1 MSKPQDDFLKG
12 GARAEQNSSRETKM
26 DSDENGSKVDYEQL
40 IDSYGGWKAAEEGDV
55 LKGTVLKV
63 TRTDV
68 IVDVGFKSEG
78 VIPLAEFLDANGQVA
93 VRPGDRID
101 VLLEHAEDMEG
112 TLRLSHERAKRM
124 RVWDD
129 IEKAFND
136 QTVITGIVLDRVKGG
151 LAVDI
156 GVKAF
161 LPGSQIDIKSIKNL
175 ESFRGQEIA
184 CKVIKVNKKRGNI
197 VLSRKVV
204 LEEETQKRRAVTLGN
219 LQEGAMANGV
229 IKNITDY
236 GVFIDLG
243 GVDGLLHISDISW
256 GRPAPPHETFHVGQE
271 ITVKV
276 LKFDREKARVSLG
289 LKQLFPDPWVE
300 FSKQHPLESR
310 VKGKVVNLTD
320 YGAFVEVAEGVE
332 GLIHVSEMSWSKRV
346 KHPSKILNVGDEIE
360 VAVLDMNIAER
371 KLSLGLKQTEP
382 DPWMTLAARYP
393 IGTPIEGRV
402 RNLTDFGAFIEIEEG
417 IDGLV
422 HVSDLSWTKRIK
434 HPSEVLKKGDLVR
447 AVILNIDTEN
457 RRLSLGLKQAQAEPF
472 QEFAEKHHVGDLVR
486 GKIARTTSFGAFVD
500 LGNGLEGLCHFSE
513 FEEKEKSQGKS
524 GTVVEEG
531 KEYDFKIIKL
541 SPEDRKIGLSQ
552 RGALDEMDRKVLE
565 NYRAQ
570 TEEAARTSM
579 EELVGQLRAEEKADK
594 NSSGE

>member
-1 MSKPQDDFLKG
+1 MSSSEDDKLKG
-12 GARAEQNSSRETKM
+12 GTQPHRNSAGEDKM
-26 DSDENGSKVDYEQL
+26 TANENGSMINYEQL
-40 IDSYGGWKAAEEGDV
+40 LDSYSSWKVAEEGEV

-78 VIPLAEFLDANGQVA
+78 VIPVGEFMDATGRVT
-93 VRPGDRID
+93 VKPGDIID
-101 VLLEHAEDMEG
+101 VLLEHAEDLEG
-112 TLRLSHERAKRM
+112 VMRLSHERAKRM

-129 IEKAFND
+129 IEKAYNE
-136 QTVITGIVLDRVKGG
+136 QSMIKGVVLDRVKGG
-151 LAVDI
+151 LSVDI

-161 LPGSQIDIKSIKNL
+161 LPGSQIDIKPVKNL
-175 ESFRGQEIA
+175 DAFRGQEILT
-184 CKVIKVNKKRGNI
+184 KVIKMNKKRGNI

-204 LEEETQKRRAVTLGN
+204 LEEETQKRRSSTLES
-219 LQEGAMANGV
+219 LLEGGVVNGV
-229 IKNITDY
+229 IKNLTDY
-236 GVFIDLG
+236 GVFVDLG

-256 GRPAPPHETFHVGQE
+256 GRPAPPQENFQVGQE

-276 LKFDREKARVSLG
+276 LKFDREKGRVSLG

-300 FSKQHPLESR
+300 FAKQHSVGSR

-346 KHPSKILNVGDEIE
+346 KHPSKILNLGDVVD
-360 VAVLDMNIAER
+360 VAVLDLNASER
-371 KLSLGLKQTEP
+371 KLSLGLKQTGP
-382 DPWMTLAARYP
+382 DPWMTLALRYP
-393 IGTPIEGRV
+393 VGTQVEGRV

-422 HVSDLSWTKRIK
+422 HVSDLSWTKRTK

-447 AVILNIDTEN
+447 AVILNIDIDN
-457 RRLSLGLKQAQAEPF
+457 RRLSLGVKQLQNEPF
-472 QEFAEKHHVGDLVR
+472 QEFIEKHQVGDLVKGR
-486 GKIARTTSFGAFVD
+486 ITRTTSFGAFVD
-500 LGNGLEGLCHFSE
+500 LGGGLEGLCHFSE
-513 FEEKEKSQGKS
+513 FEEKEKQQDKS
-524 GTVVEEG
+524 GATVEAG

-541 SPEDRKIGLSQ
+541 SLDERKIGLSQ

-565 NYRAQ
+565 TYRAQ
-570 TEEAARTSM
+570 TEEASRTRM
-579 EELVGQLRAEEKADK
+579 EELVGQLRTEEKVEKKSTED
-594 NSSGE
+594 

>member
-1 MSKPQDDFLKG
+1 METQEDDRPKG
-12 GARAEQNSSRETKM
+12 GAQPERKPSGEKNMVPEN
-26 DSDENGSKVDYEQL
+26 NGSKMNYEEL
-40 IDSYGGWKAAEEGDV
+40 METYSGWKVAEEGDV

-78 VIPLAEFLDANGQVA
+78 VIPIGEFLDANGRVGVKA
-93 VRPGDRID
+93 GDEID

-112 TLRLSHERAKRM
+112 AIRLSHERAKRM

-129 IEKAFND
+129 IEKAYAE
-136 QTVITGIVLDRVKGG
+136 QSIIRGVVLDRVKGG
-151 LAVDI
+151 LSVDI

-161 LPGSQIDIKSIKNL
+161 LPGSQIDIKPVKNL
-175 ESFRGQEIA
+175 DSFRGQQIG
-184 CKVIKVNKKRGNI
+184 CKVIKMNKKRGNI

-204 LEEETQKRRAVTLGN
+204 LEEENQKRRASVLEN
-219 LQEGAMANGV
+219 LQEGAVVNGV

-236 GVFIDLG
+236 GVFVDLG

-256 GRPAPPHETFHVGQE
+256 GRPPSPQETFHVGQE

-276 LKFDREKARVSLG
+276 LKFDRDKARVSLG

-300 FSKQHPLESR
+300 FAHQHPISSR

-346 KHPSKILNVGDEIE
+346 KHPSKILNVGDEVE
-360 VAVLDMNIAER
+360 VAVLDLNIPER

-382 DPWMTLAARYP
+382 DPWMTLALRY
-393 IGTPIEGRV
+393 GVGGQVEGRV

-422 HVSDLSWTKRIK
+422 HVSDLSWTRRIK

-447 AVILNIDTEN
+447 AVILNIDAEN
-457 RRLSLGLKQAQAEPF
+457 RRLSLGLKQLQNEPF
-472 QEFAEKHHVGDLVR
+472 QEFVDKHQVGDLVR
-486 GKIARTTSFGAFVD
+486 GKITRTSSFGAFID
-500 LGNGLEGLCHFSE
+500 LGGGLEGLCHFSE
-513 FEEKEKSQGKS
+513 FEEKEKQQEKV
-524 GTVVEEG
+524 GTTVEVG
-531 KEYDFKIIKL
+531 KEYEFKIIKL
-541 SPEDRKIGLSQ
+541 SLEERKIGLSQ
-552 RGALDEMDRKVLE
+552 RGAIDELERKALE
-565 NYRAQ
+565 SYQAQ
-570 TEEAARTSM
+570 TEEASRTRM
-579 EELVGQLRAEEKADK
+579 EELVGQLQTEKK
-594 NSSGE
+594 TEKE

>member
-1 MSKPQDDFLKG
+1 METQEDDRPKG
-12 GARAEQNSSRETKM
+12 GAQPERKPSGEKNMVPENNCSKMNYEELMETY
-26 DSDENGSKVDYEQL
+26 S
-40 IDSYGGWKAAEEGDV
+40 GWKVAEEGDV

-78 VIPLAEFLDANGQVA
+78 VIPIGEFLDANGRVGVKA
-93 VRPGDRID
+93 GDEID

-112 TLRLSHERAKRM
+112 AIRLSHERAKRM

-129 IEKAFND
+129 IEKAYAE
-136 QTVITGIVLDRVKGG
+136 QSIIRGVVLDRVKGG
-151 LAVDI
+151 LSVDI

-161 LPGSQIDIKSIKNL
+161 LPGSQIDIKPVKNL
-175 ESFRGQEIA
+175 DSFRGQQIG
-184 CKVIKVNKKRGNI
+184 CKVIKMNKKRGNI

-204 LEEETQKRRAVTLGN
+204 LEEENQKRRASVLEN
-219 LQEGAMANGV
+219 LQEGAVVNGV

-236 GVFIDLG
+236 GVFVDLG

-256 GRPAPPHETFHVGQE
+256 GRPPSPQETFHVGQE

-276 LKFDREKARVSLG
+276 LKFDRDKARVSLG

-300 FSKQHPLESR
+300 FAHQHPISSR

-346 KHPSKILNVGDEIE
+346 KHPSKILNVGDEVE
-360 VAVLDMNIAER
+360 VAVLDLNIPER

-382 DPWMTLAARYP
+382 DPWMTLALRY
-393 IGTPIEGRV
+393 GVGGQVEGRV

-422 HVSDLSWTKRIK
+422 HVSDLSWTRRIK

-447 AVILNIDTEN
+447 AVILNIDAEN
-457 RRLSLGLKQAQAEPF
+457 RRLSLGLKQLQNEPF
-472 QEFAEKHHVGDLVR
+472 QEFVDKHQVGDLVR
-486 GKIARTTSFGAFVD
+486 GKITRTSSFGAFID
-500 LGNGLEGLCHFSE
+500 LGGGLEGLCHFSE
-513 FEEKEKSQGKS
+513 FEEKEKQQEKV
-524 GTVVEEG
+524 GTTVEVG
-531 KEYDFKIIKL
+531 KEYEFKIIKL
-541 SPEDRKIGLSQ
+541 SLEERKIGLSQ
-552 RGALDEMDRKVLE
+552 RGAIDELERKALE
-565 NYRAQ
+565 SYQAQ
-570 TEEAARTSM
+570 TEEASRTRM
-579 EELVGQLRAEEKADK
+579 EELVGQLQTEKK
-594 NSSGE
+594 TEKE

>member
-1 MSKPQDDFLKG
+1 MDSGQDDKPKG
-12 GARAEQNSSRETKM
+12 GAQPKQNSIGEKNMGSEN
-26 DSDENGSKVDYEQL
+26 NGSGASYEQL
-40 IDSYGGWKAAEEGDV
+40 LESYSGWKVAEEGDV

-78 VIPLAEFLDANGQVA
+78 VIPLGEFIDPLGQVT
-93 VRPGDRID
+93 VKPGDVID

-112 TLRLSHERAKRM
+112 AIRLSHERAKRM

-129 IEKAFND
+129 IEKAYSEQSIMKGF
-136 QTVITGIVLDRVKGG
+136 VLERVKGG
-151 LAVDI
+151 LSVDI

-161 LPGSQIDIKSIKNL
+161 LPGSQIDLKPVKNL
-175 ESFRGQEIA
+175 DSFRGQEIS
-184 CKVIKVNKKRGNI
+184 CRVIKMNKKRGNI

-204 LEEETQKRRAVTLGN
+204 LEEENLKRRTAVLEN
-219 LQEGAMANGV
+219 LQDGAVVNGI

-236 GVFIDLG
+236 GVFVDLG

-256 GRPAPPHETFHVGQE
+256 GRPPSPQETFHVGQE

-300 FSKQHPLESR
+300 FAQNHPVGAR

-346 KHPSKILNVGDEIE
+346 KHPSKILNVGDEVE
-360 VAVLDMNIAER
+360 VAVLDLNISER

-382 DPWMTLAARYP
+382 DPWMTLASRYAV
-393 IGTPIEGRV
+393 GTQVEGRV

-422 HVSDLSWTKRIK
+422 HVSDLSWTRRIK
-434 HPSEVLKKGDLVR
+434 HPSEVLKKGDLVQ
-447 AVILNIDTEN
+447 AVILNIDAEN
-457 RRLSLGLKQAQAEPF
+457 RRLSLGLKQLQNEPF
-472 QEFAEKHHVGDLVR
+472 QEFVEKHQVGDLVK
-486 GKIARTTSFGAFVD
+486 GKITRVSSFGAFVD
-500 LGNGLEGLCHFSE
+500 LGGGLEGLCHFSE
-513 FEEKEKSQGKS
+513 FEEKEKIQEKS
-524 GTVVEEG
+524 GTSVAAG
-531 KEYDFKIIKL
+531 KEYEFKIIKL
-541 SPEDRKIGLSQ
+541 SLEERKIGLSQ
-552 RGALDEMDRKVLE
+552 RGAIDDIDRKALE
-565 NYRAQ
+565 TYQAQ
-570 TEEAARTSM
+570 TDEASRTRM
-579 EELVGQLRAEEKADK
+579 QELVGQLQTDKKSEKD
-594 NSSGE
+594 SSGD